1 MFSAPVKR
9 LLPYVNR
16 YRRAFLI
23 GLVCVVSTTAFQLLG
38 PWVLKYAIDD
48 LNQAVTERKL
58 LVYAGLLVGI
68 SLVRGLFLFLMRRI
82 IIGASRDIEY
92 DIRND
97 FFARLE
103 QQPLAYYQERRT
115 GDLMSRATNDLNAVR
130 MMIGPAIM
138 YSANTVLVFVVAIL
152 LMVTIDLRLTL
163 IALVPLPFVTIT
175 VRYFG
180 TAIHKRFEAIQAQL
194 SEISAVVQEALSGVR
209 VVRAYRQEAHEAERF
224 RRANEEYLRRN
235 RVLIRLQG
243 AFYPSMTLF
252 LGFGSL
258 LVLWLGSRDVIAGN
272 ITLGEFVAFNGYLVM
287 LAWPMIAFGWV
298 TNILQ
303 RGFASWKRMLEVLD
317 HPPAISD
324 AAVTAAG
331 RAAPLDGAIEIRDLT
346 FAYPNTDRAVLTDV
360 SLRIERGQTVA
371 FVGGTG
377 SGKSTLIGL
386 LPRLHEPPAGTV
398 TIGGVDIREIPL
410 DRLRGAIGFVPQE
423 PFLFSDSIAGNVAFG
438 ATESTDQTSHGSIR
452 IATEETSHGSTRIAA
467 DQTSHGSIRI
477 ATEETSRGSTRI
489 ATDQTRHGSTRIAT
503 ESTEETSHGSTR
515 IGTYQASHGSTRIG
529 TDQTSHGS
537 TRIATDQSHGT
548 GQTNTDSR
556 ITAAAAVARLDK
568 DVAEFPRGFDTT
580 VGERGITLS
589 GGQKQRTALA
599 RAVLIDPAILI
610 LDDALSAVD
619 TYTEE
624 EILSRLR
631 GVMRQRTSIIVSHR
645 ISTVRGADQI
655 FVLHEGRIAERGTHD
670 ELVARNGP
678 YAAMY
683 RKQLLE
689 EELQAS

>member
-1 MFSAPVKR
+1 MSPAVR
-9 LLPYVNR
+9 ALLPYVNR
-16 YRRAFLI
+16 YRRAFVI
-23 GLVCVVSTTAFQLLG
+23 GFVCVICTTAFQLLG

-48 LNQAVTERKL
+48 LNTAVTREKL
-58 LVYAGLLVGI
+58 VVYAGLLLAI
-68 SLVRGLFLFLMRRI
+68 SCVRGLFLFLMRRI
-82 IIGASRDIEY
+82 IIRASRNIEF

-103 QQPLAYYQERRT
+103 QQPPGYYQARRT

-138 YSANTVLVFVVAIL
+138 YSTSTLLVFIVAIA
-152 LMVTIDLRLTL
+152 LMLTIDVRLTV
-163 IALVPLPFVTIT
+163 IALIPLPFVTIV

-180 TAIHKRFEAIQAQL
+180 SAIHKRFEQIQAQL
-194 SEISAVVQEALSGVR
+194 SDISAVVQEALSGVR
-209 VVRAYRQEAHEAERF
+209 VVRAYRQEEHERERF
-224 RRANEEYLRRN
+224 RLTNEEYLRRN

-258 LVLWLGSRDVIAGN
+258 LVLWLGSREVIRGS
-272 ITLGEFVAFNGYLVM
+272 ISLGEFVAFNGYLVM

-303 RGFASWKRMLEVLD
+303 RGLASWGRMLDVLQ
-317 HPPAISD
+317 HEPAISD
-324 AAVTAAG
+324 ATATAAG
-331 RAAPLDGAIEIRDLT
+331 RDAAMDGAIEFRNLT
-346 FAYPNTDRAVLTDV
+346 FAYPGTERPVLEDV
-360 SLRIERGQTVA
+360 TLRIAPGQTAA
-371 FVGGTG
+371 FVGATG
-377 SGKSTLIGL
+377 SGKSTLINL
-386 LPRLHEPPAGTV
+386 LPRLHEPPPGSV
-398 TIGGVDIREIPL
+398 LIGGVDIREIPL
-410 DRLRGAIGFVPQE
+410 ARLRAAIGFVPQE
-423 PFLFSDSIAGNVAFG
+423 PFLFSATIGENVAFAVDG
-438 ATESTDQTSHGSIR
+438 RHR
-452 IATEETSHGSTRIAA
+452 IAE
-467 DQTSHGSIRI
+467 
-477 ATEETSRGSTRI
+477 
-489 ATDQTRHGSTRIAT
+489 
-503 ESTEETSHGSTR
+503 
-515 IGTYQASHGSTRIG
+515 
-529 TDQTSHGS
+529 
-537 TRIATDQSHGT
+537 
-548 GQTNTDSR
+548 
-556 ITAAAAVARLDK
+556 AAAVARLDK
-568 DVAEFPRGFDTT
+568 DVADFPRGFETM

-599 RAVLIDPAILI
+599 RAVIVDPKILI

-645 ISTVRGADQI
+645 ISTVRDADQI
-655 FVLHEGRIAERGTHD
+655 FVLQAGRVVERGAHA
-670 ELVARNGP
+670 ELVARNGL

>member
-1 MFSAPVKR
+1 MLSPAVRR

-16 YRRAFLI
+16 YRRAFVI
-23 GLVCVVSTTAFQLLG
+23 GLICVVSTTAFQLLS

-58 LVYAGLLVGI
+58 LWYGGLLVGI

-82 IIGASRDIEY
+82 IISASRDIEY

-103 QQPLAYYQERRT
+103 QQPLAYYQARRT

-138 YSANTVLVFVVAIL
+138 YTTNTVLVFVIAIL

-163 IALVPLPFVTIT
+163 IALIPLPFVSIT
-175 VRYFG
+175 VHYFG
-180 TAIHKRFEAIQAQL
+180 RAIHKRFEAIQAQL
-194 SEISAVVQEALSGVR
+194 SEVSAVVQEALSGVR
-209 VVRAYRQEAHEAERF
+209 VVRAYRQEGHESERF

-258 LVLWLGSRDVIAGN
+258 LVLWLGSRDVIGRN

-303 RGFASWKRMLEVLD
+303 RGFASWKRMLEVID
-317 HPPAISD
+317 HAPAISD
-324 AAVTAAG
+324 AGVTAAG
-331 RAAPLDGAIEIRDLT
+331 RVALLDGAIEIRNLT
-346 FAYPNTDRAVLTDV
+346 FAYPDTGRDVLKDV
-360 SLRIERGQTVA
+360 SLKIEPGQTVA

-377 SGKSTLIGL
+377 SGKSTLISL

-398 TIGGVDIREIPL
+398 TIGGTDIREIPL
-410 DRLRGAIGFVPQE
+410 GRLREAIGFVPQE
-423 PFLFSDSIAGNVAFG
+423 PFLFSDSIAGNVAFAAAEHADDAG
-438 ATESTDQTSHGSIR
+438 R
-452 IATEETSHGSTRIAA
+452 IS
-467 DQTSHGSIRI
+467 
-477 ATEETSRGSTRI
+477 
-489 ATDQTRHGSTRIAT
+489 
-503 ESTEETSHGSTR
+503 
-515 IGTYQASHGSTRIG
+515 
-529 TDQTSHGS
+529 
-537 TRIATDQSHGT
+537 
-548 GQTNTDSR
+548 
-556 ITAAAAVARLDK
+556 AAAAVARLDK

-599 RAVLIDPAILI
+599 RALMIDPAILI
-610 LDDALSAVD
+610 LDDSLSAVD

-631 GVMRQRTSIIVSHR
+631 GVMRQRTSILVSHR
-645 ISTVRGADQI
+645 ISTVRDADQI
-655 FVLHEGRIAERGTHD
+655 FVLHDGRIAERGTHD
-670 ELVARNGP
+670 QLVAQNGL
-678 YAAMY
+678 YTAMY

>member
-1 MFSAPVKR
+1 MSPAVRK

-16 YRRAFLI
+16 YRRAFAI
-23 GLVCVVSTTAFQLLG
+23 GFVCVISTTAFQLLG
-38 PWVLKYAIDD
+38 PWILKYAIDD
-48 LNQAVTERKL
+48 LYTGVTRGKL
-58 LVYAGLLVGI
+58 LLYAGLLLGVAIARGI
-68 SLVRGLFLFLMRRI
+68 FLFLMRRI

-97 FFARLE
+97 FFATLE
-103 QQPLAYYQERRT
+103 RQPLGYYQARRT

-130 MMIGPAIM
+130 MMIGPAVM
-138 YSANTVLVFVVAIL
+138 YTANTVLVFVVAIL
-152 LMVTIDLRLTL
+152 VMVTIDVRLTL
-163 IALVPLPFVTIT
+163 IALIPLPFVTIV

-180 TAIHKRFEAIQAQL
+180 SAIHARFERIQAQL
-194 SEISAVVQEALSGVR
+194 SEVSAVVQEALSGVR
-209 VVRAYRQEAHEAERF
+209 VVRAYRQEAHEIDRF
-224 RRANEEYLRRN
+224 RASNEEYLRRN

-258 LVLWLGSRDVIAGN
+258 LVLWLGSRDAIAGN

-303 RGFASWKRMLEVLD
+303 RGLASWGRMLEVLE
-317 HPPAISD
+317 HEPAIGD
-324 AAVTAAG
+324 AHVTPAG
-331 RAAPLDGAIEIRDLT
+331 QAAPLDGAIEFRGLT
-346 FAYPNTDRAVLTDV
+346 FTYPGSDRPVLRDV
-360 SLRIERGQTVA
+360 SLRIDPGQAVA

-377 SGKSTLIGL
+377 SGKSTLISL
-386 LPRLHEPPAGTV
+386 LPRMHEPPPGTV

-410 DRLRGAIGFVPQE
+410 HRLRGAIGFVPQE
-423 PFLFSDSIAGNVAFG
+423 PFLFSETIAENIALGVDSARSAAGVH
-438 ATESTDQTSHGSIR
+438 S
-452 IATEETSHGSTRIAA
+452 AA
-467 DQTSHGSIRI
+467 S
-477 ATEETSRGSTRI
+477 
-489 ATDQTRHGSTRIAT
+489 
-503 ESTEETSHGSTR
+503 
-515 IGTYQASHGSTRIG
+515 
-529 TDQTSHGS
+529 
-537 TRIATDQSHGT
+537 
-548 GQTNTDSR
+548 
-556 ITAAAAVARLDK
+556 VARLDK
-568 DVAEFPRGFDTT
+568 DVADFPRGFDTA

-599 RAVLIDPAILI
+599 RAVIVDPRILI

-645 ISTVRGADQI
+645 ISTVRDADRI
-655 FVLHEGRIAERGTHD
+655 FVLHEGRIAERGTHA
-670 ELVARNGP
+670 ELVARDGL

-683 RKQLLE
+683 KKQLLE